1 MSTVDFNRHRP
12 PFLEVPLFDR
22 DETVLQVTPPTV
34 DLQEELRA
42 SAGDF
47 RALLAGGDDQKR
59 AALWD
64 LAARLMSCNRN
75 WLKITPEALRKK
87 YRLVEDD
94 LVIFYEAF
102 VDFVR
107 NTENAKN

>member
-12 PFLEVPLFDR
+12 PFLEVPLFDK
-22 DETVLQVTPPTV
+22 DETVLHVTPPTV

-64 LAARLMSCNRN
+64 LAARLMSANRN
-75 WLKITPEALRKK
+75 MTKITPELLRKK
-87 YRLVEDD
+87 YKLVEDD
-94 LVIFYEAF
+94 LVVFFQDYAAF
-102 VDFVR
+102 VNR
-107 NTENAKN
+107 IENAKN

>member
-34 DLQEELRA
+34 ELQEELRA

-47 RALLAGGDDQKR
+47 RALLAGGDDEKR

-64 LAARLMSCNRN
+64 LAARLMSVNRN
-75 WLKITPEALRKK
+75 MTKITPELLRKK
-87 YRLVEDD
+87 YKLVEDD
-94 LVIFYEAF
+94 LVVFFQDYAAF
-102 VDFVR
+102 VSR
-107 NTENAKN
+107 IENAKN